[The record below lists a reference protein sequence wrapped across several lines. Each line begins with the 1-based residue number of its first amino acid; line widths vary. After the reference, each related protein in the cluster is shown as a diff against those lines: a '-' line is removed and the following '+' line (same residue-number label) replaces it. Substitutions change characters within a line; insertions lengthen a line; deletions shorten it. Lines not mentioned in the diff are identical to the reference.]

1 MYLLLGLAKEDTQV
15 YEAKEIAIASD
26 KILNGE
32 LAYNDSFKNLSIE
45 HLNASFAMGP
55 IDRNNYRISARSLE
69 DGIDVSEVMRK
80 LGGGGTSM
88 SAASEIPTA
97 SINKALVKLNDI
109 IKRY

>member
-1 MYLLLGLAKEDTQV
+1 
-15 YEAKEIAIASD
+15 
-26 KILNGE
+26 
-32 LAYNDSFKNLSIE
+32 
-45 HLNASFAMGP
+45 
-55 IDRNNYRISARSLE
+55 
-69 DGIDVSEVMRK
+69 MRK